1 MVLRP
6 DNFTEQAQQVITRS
20 QDLVHNYQHTQWDCE
35 HMLLAL
41 VSIDDGVPVK
51 ILEELGVSSEAMK
64 SRLHS
69 SLEESPKVIQGSQQI
84 YATPRVQRLLENAKQ
99 ESTRL
104 NDQFISVD
112 HLFIAAAMESQ
123 GHTHAIFNE
132 FGINSDMIY
141 QALLK
146 IRGNHRVD
154 DPRAES
160 KYRALEKYSIDL
172 TQLAK
177 DGKLDPV
184 IGRDHE
190 IRQVMQTLTRRKKN
204 NPVIIGEAGVGKTA
218 IAEGLAS
225 LINSG
230 DVPSGLKGRRVIA
243 LDMGALVAGS
253 KFRGEFEERLK
264 SVMDEVS
271 QAQREIIL
279 FLDEIHTMVGAG
291 ASEGGIDASN
301 LLKPALARGEL
312 QAIGAT
318 TLDEYRKHIEKD
330 SALERR
336 FQPVYLEEPTVEDT
350 LEILKALRPRY
361 EAHHKVV
368 IDDSALSA
376 AARLSDRYITDRQ
389 LPDKAIDFIDE
400 AASKIRIDVETPP
413 GPLQSLKRRMA
424 HILDQE
430 SSSAERSDYEAAAT
444 LKMERLALET
454 QYSQETER
462 LSYEPKTDLIVTD
475 TDIADLVSNWT
486 GIPSGKLLQNES
498 QRLINM
504 EAFLQQRV
512 IGQTEAIAAVSEA
525 IRRSRSGL
533 SDPRRRM
540 GSFIFLGPT
549 GVGKTELSKALA
561 GFLFDNDANLLR
573 IDMSEYMEKHTVSR
587 LIGSPPGYVGYD
599 ESGQL
604 TEAVRRRPYRV
615 ILFDEIEKA
624 HPDVLNLLL
633 QVLDDGRLTDGHGR
647 TIDFRNTLII
657 MTSNLGTSDYGRQ
670 RFGFRSDDNDSKSEH
685 ERMRESVHD
694 ALKKTFRP
702 EFLNRIE
709 DTITF
714 HPLSQEDIVKIVE
727 LMTYDLQKRLND
739 LGISFELTPEA
750 KQWLATD
757 GFDPIY
763 GARPLRRSLQRHLEN
778 PLSKSILS
786 GAVKRGDALC
796 ISESDGALNISK
808 AHPEQDLISI

>member
-1 MVLRP
+1 
-6 DNFTEQAQQVITRS
+6 
-20 QDLVHNYQHTQWDCE
+20 
-35 HMLLAL
+35 
-41 VSIDDGVPVK
+41 
-51 ILEELGVSSEAMK
+51 
-64 SRLHS
+64 
-69 SLEESPKVIQGSQQI
+69 
-84 YATPRVQRLLENAKQ
+84 
-99 ESTRL
+99 
-104 NDQFISVD
+104 
-112 HLFIAAAMESQ
+112 
-123 GHTHAIFNE
+123 
-132 FGINSDMIY
+132 
-141 QALLK
+141 
-146 IRGNHRVD
+146 
-154 DPRAES
+154 
-160 KYRALEKYSIDL
+160 
-172 TQLAK
+172 
-177 DGKLDPV
+177 
-184 IGRDHE
+184 
-190 IRQVMQTLTRRKKN
+190 
-204 NPVIIGEAGVGKTA
+204 
-218 IAEGLAS
+218 
-225 LINSG
+225 
-230 DVPSGLKGRRVIA
+230 
-243 LDMGALVAGS
+243 MGALVAGS

-291 ASEGGIDASN
+291 AAEGGIDASN

-318 TLDEYRKHIEKD
+318 TLDEYRQHIEKD

-336 FQPVYLEEPTVEDT
+336 FQPVYLEEPTVDDT
-350 LEILKALRPRY
+350 IEILKALRPRY
-361 EAHHKVV
+361 EAHHKVA

-424 HILDQE
+424 HISDQE
-430 SSSAERSDYEAAAT
+430 ASSAERADYETAAN

-454 QYSQETER
+454 QYSQETKR

-475 TDIADLVSNWT
+475 TDIAELVSNWT
-486 GIPSGKLLQNES
+486 GIPAGKLMQNES

-512 IGQTEAIAAVSEA
+512 VGQTEAISAVSEA

-533 SDPRRRM
+533 SDPRRPM

-561 GFLFDNDANLLR
+561 GFLFDNDTNLLR
-573 IDMSEYMEKHTVSR
+573 VDMSEYMEKHTVSR
-587 LIGSPPGYVGYD
+587 LIGSPPGYVGYE

-670 RFGFRSDDNDSKSEH
+670 RFGFRSDDQDSESEQT
-685 ERMRESVHD
+685 RLRESVND

-714 HPLSQEDIVKIVE
+714 HPLSQEDIVQIVE
-727 LMTYDLQKRLND
+727 LMTYDLQNRLDD
-739 LGISFELTPEA
+739 LGISFELTPGA

-757 GFDPIY
+757 GFDPVY

-778 PLSKSILS
+778 PISKRILS
-786 GAVKRGDALC
+786 GDITYGDNLC
-796 ISESDGALNISK
+796 ISENNGMLEISK
-808 AHPEQDLISI
+808 SPSKANLISI